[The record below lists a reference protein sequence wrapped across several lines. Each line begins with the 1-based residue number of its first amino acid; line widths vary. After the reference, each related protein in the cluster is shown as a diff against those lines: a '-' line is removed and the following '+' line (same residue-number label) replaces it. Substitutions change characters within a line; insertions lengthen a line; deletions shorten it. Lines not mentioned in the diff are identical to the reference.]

1 MIYKVY
7 LIDADNGIAILDT
20 TFKEFQNKKI
30 EKEVFP
36 DFFNAIN
43 KTIDS
48 IHKAMAKGKT
58 KFEKT
63 RIIEAESSIITI
75 FYHQQSR
82 VLICSISDAGDNV
95 EKIKSVAYKIGNR
108 FWKKHDSDIKLFRTT
123 SEKSKFK
130 TFKNDIEIIT
140 MGGKI
145 AEDYP
150 KLSVIKNILR
160 KIHSMGI
167 INDLDYL
174 IALKCNGKNSP
185 LDISRIF
192 NKSKIEI
199 LQILNKLEEKEII
212 SF

>member
-1 MIYKVY
+1 LIYKVY
-7 LIDADNGIAILDT
+7 LIDANNGIAILDT
-20 TFKEFQNKKI
+20 TFKEFQNKRI

-48 IHKAMAKGKT
+48 IHKAMAKGNT

-75 FYHQQSR
+75 FYHHQSE

-95 EKIKSVAYKIGNR
+95 EKIKSVAHKIGNR
-108 FWKKHDSDIKLFRTT
+108 FWKKHESDLKLFRST
-123 SEKSKFK
+123 SEKRFK

-140 MGGKI
+140 MQGKI

-167 INDLDYL
+167 INDLEYL

-185 LDISRIF
+185 LDISRMF

-199 LQILNKLEEKEII
+199 LQILQKLEEKEII